1 MLEESEYRKTTTTT
15 IQSCYHQCTKCG
27 IIYKCGRNN
36 CQMQFLYDVCDMCRK
51 RRFYFNP

>member
-36 CQMQFLYDVCDMCRK
+36 CQMQFLYDVCDVCRK